1 MNKKKTGFLSPEA
14 INAGVDAIITFSSL
28 YYGHTVTREDLF
40 SKNRSQPVVL
50 VRAVLSKLLHESGMS
65 FLQIGKVIGRD
76 HTSAMNLVERF
87 SEIVPEE
94 DADDILEFVS
104 GRMARIET
112 DRRKALMKR
121 LSEMEGVEL

>member
-1 MNKKKTGFLSPEA
+1 MSKKMGFLSPEA

-28 YYGHTVTREDLF
+28 YYGHEVTREDLF
-40 SKNRSQPVVL
+40 SKKRSQPVVL

-121 LSEMEGVEL
+121 LSEMEKVEL

>member
-1 MNKKKTGFLSPEA
+1 MSKKTGFLSPEA

-28 YYGHTVTREDLF
+28 YYGHNVTREDLF
-40 SKNRSQPVVL
+40 SKKRSQPVVL
-50 VRAVLSKLLHESGMS
+50 VRAVLSKLLHDSGMS

-104 GRMARIET
+104 GRMARIEI

-121 LSEMEGVEL
+121 LSEMEKVEL

>member
-1 MNKKKTGFLSPEA
+1 MNKKKSGFLSPEA

-121 LSEMEGVEL
+121 LSEMEEAEL